1 MRDNDEENYN
11 GSNKSNKS
19 FKYIIVFGLMILSF
33 IAGNYVFRYGFII
46 GTNSSEY
53 RNSVKMVNKFPEFNT
68 LFEVREDLEKLYN
81 GKIDDKK
88 LAENA
93 TKVMTDSL
101 GDKYTVYM
109 TKDEY
114 KKYMKSSSSSYTGI
128 GVYVTVSDNKVVIS
142 GLVAGGTAEKA
153 GIKSGDVIEAVNNEK
168 IGNDLDKAVSL
179 ITQKNNTT
187 LTLSIERKGEG
198 TININVTTGKIQT
211 SSVEGKMVSDKVGY
225 IRLMNFN
232 KDCSKQFTKML
243 NKLSDKGMK
252 GLILDLRNNGGG
264 YLDEAINIGSDFIP
278 KDKIITYT
286 IDKYN
291 KKVVYTSKGTNI
303 KNIPI
308 VILTNGET
316 ASASEVLTGALRD
329 HKIATT
335 VGETTFGKGIVQE
348 IFPLSVGDGGLK
360 VTVSKYYTP
369 NGKNIHG
376 KGIKADS
383 EVKLSDKVS
392 VLDYTTQEDN
402 QFQQALIEIGEKV
415 N

>member
-1 MRDNDEENYN
+1 MKDNEEENYN
-11 GSNKSNKS
+11 GGNKG
-19 FKYIIVFGLMILSF
+19 FKYSVVLILMLLSF

-46 GTNSSEY
+46 GSNSSAY

-68 LFEVREDLEKLYN
+68 LFEVRSDLDDLYN
-81 GKIDDKK
+81 GKIDDTK
-88 LAENA
+88 LVENA
-93 TKVMTDSL
+93 TKVMTDTL

-114 KKYMKSSSSSYTGI
+114 KKYMNSSAGTYTGI
-128 GVYVTVSDNKVVIS
+128 GVYVTVSNDKVTIS
-142 GLVAGGTAEKA
+142 GLVAGGAAEKA
-153 GIKSGDVIEAVNNEK
+153 GIKSGDVIEAVNSEK
-168 IGNDLDKAVSL
+168 VGNDLNKTVSL
-179 ITQKNNTT
+179 ITKKKNTT
-187 LTLSIERKGEG
+187 LTLSIEREGQG
-198 TININVTTGKIQT
+198 TINVDVTTGKIKT
-211 SSVEGKMVSDKVGY
+211 SSVEGKMVSDNIGY

-243 NKLSDKGMK
+243 DGLIDDGMK
-252 GLILDLRNNGGG
+252 GLVLDLRNNGGG

-278 KDKIITYT
+278 KDKTITYT
-286 IDKYN
+286 IDKYK
-291 KKVVYTSKGTNI
+291 KKVVYNSKGTNV

-308 VILTNGET
+308 VILTNGDT

-329 HKIATT
+329 YKIATT

-348 IFPLSVGDGGLK
+348 IFPLSIGDGGLK

-376 KGIKADS
+376 IGIKADN

-392 VLDYTTQEDN
+392 VLDFTTEADN
-402 QFQQALIEIGEKV
+402 QFQEALKEINERVK
-415 N
+415 

>member
-1 MRDNDEENYN
+1 MKDNDEENLN
-11 GSNKSNKS
+11 ESNKG
-19 FKYIIVFGLMILSF
+19 FKYSIVLILMLLSF

-46 GTNSSEY
+46 GTNGSAY
-53 RNSVKMVNKFPEFNT
+53 RNSVRMVNEFPEFNT
-68 LFEVREDLEKLYN
+68 LFEVRSDLEDLYN
-81 GKIDDKK
+81 GKIDDDK
-88 LAENA
+88 LVKNA
-93 TKVMTDSL
+93 TKSMTSTL

-114 KKYMKSSSSSYTGI
+114 KKYMNSSSGTYTGI
-128 GVYVTVSDNKVVIS
+128 GVYVTVAEDKVTIS
-142 GLVAGGTAEKA
+142 GLIAGGAAEKA

-168 IGNDLDKAVSL
+168 VGNDLDKAVSL
-179 ITQKNNTT
+179 ITKKKNETV
-187 LTLSIERKGEG
+187 TLSIERNGTG
-198 TININVTTGKIQT
+198 TINVDVTTGVVQT
-211 SSVEGKMVSDKVGY
+211 SSVEGKMVSDKIGY

-243 NKLSDKGMK
+243 DDLSNDGMK

-278 KDKIITYT
+278 KDKTITYT

-291 KKVVYTSKGTNI
+291 KKVVYNSKGTNV

-308 VILTNGET
+308 VILTNGDT

-329 HKIATT
+329 YKIATT

-383 EVKLSDKVS
+383 EVKLSDNVR
-392 VLDYTTQEDN
+392 VLDFTTQVDN
-402 QFQQALIEIGEKV
+402 QFQQALKQIDERV